1 MIYSWLSLFF
11 VIDTMKWTINYLYRR
26 WLCKY
31 GKLKSIFEKAKRF
44 TNEVKNDSTEIAKK
58 FRLHLVFCVIEF
70 LNGSRIIYLPFEYFR
85 KITLA
90 ACLGKARR
98 DRDSLFL
105 LIRSNTQ
112 APWITICAIQT
123 NGNHHHIL
131 IRIPILDHIL
141 VHSVDRIHAQLT
153 H

>member
-1 MIYSWLSLFF
+1 M
-11 VIDTMKWTINYLYRR
+11 IDTMKGTINYLYRR
-26 WLCKY
+26 GFCKY
-31 GKLKSIFEKAKRF
+31 GKLKGIFEKAKRF
-44 TNEVKNDSTEIAKK
+44 TNEVKNYSTETAKK
-58 FRLHLVFCVIEF
+58 FRLHLVMFCVIEF

-90 ACLGKARR
+90 ACLRKARR

-105 LIRSNTQ
+105 LIRSNTH

-123 NGNHHHIL
+123 NGNHHHIF
-131 IRIPILDHIL
+131 IRIPILDHVL